1 MNPFPTGITRVYL
14 AGLHGSETEHWQSR
28 WLRQDPSALWLEQEN
43 WDHPDL
49 DRWTSDL
56 GRAAA
61 SSRGP
66 LFLVAHSLGCHL
78 AAAWAGRAGAGR
90 VLGALLVAPPDP
102 SRPELRALVRGL
114 DRLPQ
119 SKLPFPSLLVAS
131 RDDPYA
137 GLGQAKQL
145 AAQWGS
151 RLLDAGKLGH
161 INLASNLGDW
171 EQGLDWLASFQ
182 AGLLPA
188 ARPLPARR

>member
-1 MNPFPTGITRVYL
+1 MNPFPTGLTRVYL
-14 AGLHGSETEHWQSR
+14 AGLHGSEPGHWQSR
-28 WLRQDPSALWLEQEN
+28 WLRQDPSALWLEQKN
-43 WDHPDL
+43 WDQPDL
-49 DRWTSDL
+49 ARWTADL

-102 SRPELRALVRGL
+102 SRPELQALVQGL
-114 DRLPQ
+114 DHLPQ
-119 SKLPFPSLLVAS
+119 AKLPFPSLVLAS
-131 RDDPYA
+131 RNDPFA
-137 GLGQAKQL
+137 GLDQAKRL

-151 RLLDAGKLGH
+151 RFTDLGKLGH

-171 EQGLDWLASFQ
+171 EDGLERLALFQ

-188 ARPLPARR
+188 SKAASARR